1 MKAGWVLALLFA
13 GAPARAATGPS
24 VQTVKGKVQVGHDS
38 QWKDATAGTPIG
50 AADFVRVDPDATV
63 TILLADGKTASFTGR
78 AIVPGRR
85 LVPGATSAGASVWL
99 AQALQ
104 RASDAVVGKDAR
116 GEVAGGA
123 KPAGK
128 DFGYQKDDGVV
139 AMQDSQMAPPPDLGS
154 AKNSGGG
161 KGNVVHQNVSA
172 DAANGE
178 TKTLDTMSR
187 DPDAGNVKDA
197 HTESAAVKM
206 PARESPASIDDAEAK
221 LASGDLEVAQSLAK
235 SVLAAK
241 PDAMTAGRAHL
252 VLGAAAADL
261 AELQTADTELG
272 LAAKTLTGDWLAA
285 AHARRGI
292 VQQELGQDDRAR
304 KELHAAIDAAP
315 KSAPAAQAWFY
326 LGADALA
333 SGRKRE
339 ARKAFGKL
347 SAYPALSA
355 QADELMK
362 QAR

>member
-24 VQTVKGKVQVGHDS
+24 VQAVTGKVQVGHDS
-38 QWKDATAGTPIG
+38 QWKDAAAGTPVG
-50 AADFVRVDPDATV
+50 AADFVRVDPGATV

-128 DFGYQKDDGVV
+128 DFGYGNEDKTLALQDAQKV
-139 AMQDSQMAPPPDLGS
+139 PPDLGS

-161 KGNVVHQNVSA
+161 SGAVENQSQGASATNGN
-172 DAANGE
+172 
-178 TKTLDTMSR
+178 TKTLDAMSR
-187 DPDAGNVKDA
+187 DSNSGNVNDV
-197 HTESAAVKM
+197 HTESAPVKI
-206 PARESPASIDDAEAK
+206 PARESSVTIDDAESK
-221 LASGDLEVAQSLAK
+221 LASGELEVAQSLAK
-235 SVLAAK
+235 TILDAK

-292 VQQELGQDDRAR
+292 VLQELGQDDRAR
-304 KELHAAIDAAP
+304 TELRAAIDAAP

-333 SGRKRE
+333 SGRKRA
-339 ARKAFGKL
+339 ARKDFRNLA
-347 SAYPALSA
+347 AYPALSA
-355 QADELMK
+355 QAEELMK